1 MPEKKTKTKKQKVRF
16 HKGDKRPGGAA
27 LKEKDLY
34 YTKKMVKKGKKIV
47 WHVIEHPS
55 KRVVS
60 EYFFEEDASKWVKFQ
75 NKHKVWLINGG
86 IPDFLCYRGE
96 IKA

>member
-1 MPEKKTKTKKQKVRF
+1 MPKKSKKQKVRF
-16 HKGDKRPGGAA
+16 HKGDKKPGGAN

-47 WHVIEHPS
+47 WHTIEHPS
-55 KRVVS
+55 KRIVS
-60 EYFFEEDASKWVKFQ
+60 EYFFEEDASEWVKFQ
-75 NKHKVWLINGG
+75 NKHKVWLVNGG
-86 IPDFLCYRGE
+86 IPDFLCYKGE